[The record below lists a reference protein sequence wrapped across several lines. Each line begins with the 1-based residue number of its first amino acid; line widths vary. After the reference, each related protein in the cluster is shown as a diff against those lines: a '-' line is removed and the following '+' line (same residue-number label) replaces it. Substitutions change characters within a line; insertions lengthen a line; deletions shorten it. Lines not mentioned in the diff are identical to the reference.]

1 MRTDA
6 AYSDPVRRA
15 RGWALVFALA
25 WITAAPGALAS
36 PASAAA
42 PRNAASAGDV
52 GGPTWA
58 SLTPQQKQALAPLER
73 DWSTIDAPRKIK
85 WLEVVARFPAMPPEE
100 RSRIQQRM
108 AEWAHMTPAERGRAR
123 LVFQEAKQLSP
134 EERQAR
140 WQAYQALPDDQR
152 RALAARSKPADERP
166 HRAASQPA
174 TPLGAAL
181 PKAAASAPQPRASG
195 PQVKAVAPT
204 IVQAKPGAT
213 TRLMTT
219 PAPPP
224 QHQQPGRPTI
234 AARPGE
240 VDRHTLLPR
249 SGPQAAASAVRQP

>member
-1 MRTDA
+1 M
-6 AYSDPVRRA
+6 
-15 RGWALVFALA
+15 LALA
-25 WITAAPGALAS
+25 LACLSISPAALAGAA
-36 PASAAA
+36 PASA
-42 PRNAASAGDV
+42 PRGAASVGDA
-52 GGPTWA
+52 GGPAWA

-73 DWSTIDAPRKIK
+73 DWSTIDAPRKVK
-85 WLEVVARFPAMPPEE
+85 WLEVAARFPGMPAEE

-152 RALAARSKPADERP
+152 RALAARGKPADERA
-166 HRAASQPA
+166 HRSASQPA
-174 TPLGAAL
+174 APLGAAQT
-181 PKAAASAPQPRASG
+181 KAAAAASQPRASG